1 MLRLLETT
9 PYGGIVR
16 QARRVYEE
24 HGNDLFLLDATID
37 RSFFIDLYQ
46 HTRFLRRRDAEFVS
60 QVLDGLL
67 DRFNLLWLL
76 RYRFSYG
83 LSAARSFYLLTATG
97 KRLHPMELMRLARLE
112 SIDEVRDSLPQPY
125 RKILAATDSVSD
137 METAMEYY
145 SLSVAADM
153 LHKKSNLLARTFAYI
168 LLREAEVRFL
178 QALIK
183 GKQLGFDQALIRQA
197 VGGRR

>member
-1 MLRLLETT
+1 
-9 PYGGIVR
+9 
-16 QARRVYEE
+16 
-24 HGNDLFLLDATID
+24 
-37 RSFFIDLYQ
+37 
-46 HTRFLRRRDAEFVS
+46 
-60 QVLDGLL
+60 
-67 DRFNLLWLL
+67 
-76 RYRFSYG
+76 
-83 LSAARSFYLLTATG
+83 
-97 KRLHPMELMRLARLE
+97 MRLARLE

-197 VGGRR
+197 VGGIR